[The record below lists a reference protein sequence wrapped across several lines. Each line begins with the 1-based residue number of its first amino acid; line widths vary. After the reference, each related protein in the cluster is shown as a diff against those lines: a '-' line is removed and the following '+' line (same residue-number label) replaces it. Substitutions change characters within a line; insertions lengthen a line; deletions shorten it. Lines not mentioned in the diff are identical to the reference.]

1 MLISD
6 WVKIKWHYMTKEH
19 YESKGYPFTKYGD
32 EFLVRVRDLT
42 KGSNVLVDVKCDCEE
57 CENPYLKPMTYN
69 NYNNYIH
76 EDGKYYCRKCAIKL
90 YDYENTRKSKLKNSV
105 SFYDWCYNNLSK
117 EEADKIMGRWDYE
130 LNIKNGKILSPKDIS
145 YSSNGFKQKGYW
157 FKCAEHI
164 EHKSELKSIS
174 HFVSGRKGSL
184 NCNKCNTISITHPEL
199 IKYLVNKDDI
209 YKYSYGSTK
218 SISMICPDCGY
229 EKKIG
234 INTLINQG
242 FACPRCSD
250 GKSFPEKFMF
260 IFLEQLLNK
269 DFQAQLSR
277 KTFTWCGNYKYDFY
291 IDNITCIIETHGL
304 QHYEGGFDRIKSSS
318 LRHINTLENTQEND
332 KIKEQLAKNNSIKNY
347 IVIDCRYSEL
357 EWIKNSIMNSELPTL
372 LNFKEEDIDWNKC
385 HEFALN
391 SLVKKVCELWN
402 SGININQIAEIF
414 KLYSN
419 SIRRYLKKGTKLGWC
434 NYVPKKEMI
443 KNQSKLVICLNT
455 KEIFNSIL
463 EASKKYNTY
472 DSSISTC
479 CKGKIKS
486 SGKHPITGEK
496 LRWMYYDDYLKTI

>member
-1 MLISD
+1 MLLSKTVI
-6 WVKIKWHYMTKEH
+6 VKWNKRYRKYYVE
-19 YESKGYPFTKYGD
+19 KGYPFTNYGD
-32 EFLVRVRDLT
+32 EFKVKVEDLPN
-42 KGSNVLVDVKCDCEE
+42 GSNVKVDVKCDCDD
-57 CENPYLKPMTYN
+57 CNNPYLKPMTFQ
-69 NYNNYIH
+69 NYNKNIH
-76 EDGKYYCRKCAIKL
+76 KDGKYYCKKCAIKL
-90 YDYENTRKSKLKNSV
+90 YGYENTRKSKLKNSI
-105 SFYDWCYNNLSK
+105 SFYDWCYNNLPK
-117 EEADKIMGRWDYE
+117 EEADKIMERWDYE

-174 HFVSGRKGSL
+174 HFVSGRKRSL

-199 IKYLVNKDDI
+199 IKYLVNKDDV

-242 FACPRCSD
+242 FTCPRCSD

-269 DFQAQLSR
+269 YFQAQLSR
-277 KTFTWCGNYKYDFY
+277 KSFTWCGNYKYDFY

-304 QHYEGGFDRIKSSS
+304 QHYEETKSNWNN
-318 LRHINTLENTQEND
+318 LKEIQQND
-332 KIKEQLAKNNSIKNY
+332 ILKEKLAKYNGIKNY

-357 EWIKNSIMNSELPTL
+357 EWIKNSIMNSELPIL
-372 LNFKEEDIDWNKC
+372 LNFKEEDIDWLKC
-385 HEFALN
+385 HKYACN